1 MAGIELLYQDDQDGK
16 DARVRGSDNRFN
28 ASSRSDSRGY
38 YNSRDAGQAY
48 SVPFEMTTPVA
59 GEYFAY
65 WQNNHPNS
73 LQLVISGIGVNAVQA
88 ARIKLHAVTGTAATG
103 SGVTAVTPVNMNRS
117 SPNTAAASGV
127 TTAVQGDTGATGIGT
142 LTSVALIDF
151 LYVTATGHEE
161 FRLDDRLR
169 LGVGDAIALEY
180 DEGTTGDVAGVM
192 FGYYE
197 AKGRA

>member
-1 MAGIELLYQDDQDGK
+1 MAIEFEYQDDSNSGIG
-16 DARVRGSDNRFN
+16 RVKGSDNRLN

-38 YNSRDAGQAY
+38 YNARDAGQAY
-48 SVPFEMTTPVA
+48 SVAFEMTTPIA

-65 WQNNHPNS
+65 WQNNHPDG

-88 ARIKLHAVTGTAATG
+88 ARIKLHVVTGTAATG
-103 SGVTAVTPVNMNRS
+103 SGVTAITPLNMNRS
-117 SPNTAAASGV
+117 SPNTAASSGV

-142 LTSVALIDF
+142 LTSAGLVDF
-151 LYVTATGHEE
+151 LYVVATGHEE

-169 LGVGDAIALEY
+169 LGIGDAIALEY
-180 DEGTTGDVAGVM
+180 DKGTTGDVAGVI

-197 AKGRA
+197 AKGKA